1 MVTIN
6 IKENSKQAK
15 AVLEM
20 LKTFAFVEVVE
31 KPVKLAKPVSKEKEL
46 TTSQK
51 RWINRLK
58 KVKRDIDAGIFK
70 GKSAQTFLDEL

>member
-1 MVTIN
+1 MVTIH

-31 KPVKLAKPVSKEKEL
+31 KPVGLGKPSTEKKRYNATTEKAIQDAKNGIGV
-46 TTSQK
+46 T
-51 RWINRLK
+51 
-58 KVKRDIDAGIFK
+58 KVKNVADLFK
-70 GKSAQTFLDEL
+70 KLNA